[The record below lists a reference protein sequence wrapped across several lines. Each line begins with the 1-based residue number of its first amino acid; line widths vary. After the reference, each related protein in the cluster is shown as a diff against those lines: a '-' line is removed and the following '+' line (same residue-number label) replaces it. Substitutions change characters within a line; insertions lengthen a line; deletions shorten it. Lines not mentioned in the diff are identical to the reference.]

1 MWSGGGP
8 LAEVAHGHATQ
19 VVSDVST
26 VPAWAG
32 VGLAKGSVMV
42 SPIRT
47 EAGLWAILEVWS
59 DFRDAFTSHDI
70 KLIDKVVAAL
80 ARKTPAA

>member
-1 MWSGGGP
+1 
-8 LAEVAHGHATQ
+8 
-19 VVSDVST
+19 
-26 VPAWAG
+26 
-32 VGLAKGSVMV
+32 
-42 SPIRT
+42 
-47 EAGLWAILEVWS
+47 VWS